1 MGAENIMKIGL
12 IRSVVGIAR
21 VMTPNDRFEEFN
33 EHFLDPQEQLD
44 RCYTCSGWL
53 EMIPD

>member
-1 MGAENIMKIGL
+1 MKIGL